1 MVEKSKEFLVTFNP
15 HTTDKEKVR
24 KHYENFIKNRDSD
37 DLLFFDDIEIHA
49 KETNAKYRY
58 KHLAKRR
65 IMSMHG
71 DTCVICG
78 TKNRSILEIHHVIPK
93 SEGGTNEIGNLI
105 PLCHICHCAVHKI
118 NNLNPYGMNMLRRVV
133 DKIGEIA

>member
-15 HTTDKEKVR
+15 NVTDKEKIR
-24 KHYENFIKNRDSD
+24 KHYENYIKNRTSGDKLVYD
-37 DLLFFDDIEIHA
+37 W
-49 KETNAKYRY
+49 NRY
-58 KHLAKRR
+58 NKDR
-65 IMSMHG
+65 IVSMHG

-105 PLCHICHCAVHKI
+105 PLCHTCHCAVHKI
-118 NNLNPYGMNMLRRVV
+118 NDLNPYGMNMLRRVV
-133 DKIGEIA
+133 DKIGEIV